1 MDMATMKALVEQ
13 ALQKPP
19 QDLPFRGDQQYYTY
33 CPYYHLLFLLVRHMA
48 AQRPSSKKVVAVECG
63 VEGGRGVAS
72 LAAASP
78 QADVYGY
85 DIRFHGMELCK
96 VLTTY
101 SNITFIQRSS
111 VPAQLGELP
120 PIDILHLDSA
130 QTYNQVKT
138 EFETY
143 SPGMVSGGVILIDD
157 LLQWEEDMGVM
168 RAFNEIPWPK
178 FQDDRVHPGAGYGI
192 VLVP

>member
-78 QADVYGY
+78 QADVYG
-85 DIRFHGMELCK
+85 
-96 VLTTY
+96 
-101 SNITFIQRSS
+101 
-111 VPAQLGELP
+111 
-120 PIDILHLDSA
+120 
-130 QTYNQVKT
+130 
-138 EFETY
+138 
-143 SPGMVSGGVILIDD
+143 
-157 LLQWEEDMGVM
+157 
-168 RAFNEIPWPK
+168 
-178 FQDDRVHPGAGYGI
+178 
-192 VLVP
+192 